1 MNVAAI
7 LARARQAKHQSG
19 KGLLAQAIEIVRL
32 HRSRGKIGPSEYFD
46 YGLFDDQRYDE
57 SAKEEFIG
65 WNSESFINN
74 TFNKVEWGGLSLD
87 KIVFYTFMEGAGIPY
102 PRIQAIF
109 DMNGRFIKGIPTCS
123 SQETLATYLKSQA
136 VYPIFVKPSHGNF
149 GRGAH
154 YVSSYNPQEDAVV
167 FANGTQAST
176 SEFIEGL
183 ETKLSGGQIFQD
195 VFKPHPDLAIRCGS
209 RSSTLRVVVIMTTYG
224 PQLCRA
230 VWKIPTGS
238 NIIDNFQHGR
248 TGNLLASVDVVTGD
262 VYRVIG
268 QAADGE
274 FTQVSTHPDTGA
286 DLMPLRIPDWKKV
299 EDLCLTAARL
309 LPGLRLLHFDVAI
322 SDKGPLLLEVNFR
335 GNLDLLQHASGRGF
349 LSPEVSEALEQ
360 HEAFRQEIASIVQRT
375 MREQQGSSG
384 A

>member
-1 MNVAAI
+1 MNFSAI
-7 LARARQAKHQSG
+7 LARARQAKSLSG
-19 KGLLAQAIEIVRL
+19 KGLLAQAIEMARL
-32 HRSRGKIGPSEYFD
+32 HRSPGKIGPSEYFD
-46 YGLFDDQRYDE
+46 YGLFDDQRFDE
-57 SAKEEFIG
+57 LAKQEFIG
-65 WNSESFINN
+65 WSRESFINN

-109 DMNGRFIKGIPTCS
+109 DMHGRFIKGIPTFA
-123 SQETLATYLKSQA
+123 SQDTLATYLKNQD

-154 YVSSYNPQEDAVV
+154 YLSAYHSEDESVV
-167 FANGTQAST
+167 FANGTQST
-176 SEFIEGL
+176 LAEFIGSL
-183 ETKLSGGQIFQD
+183 ETTLSGGQIFQD
-195 VFKPHPDLAIRCGS
+195 VFKPHPDLASRCGA
-209 RSSTLRVVVIMTTYG
+209 RSSTMRVVVIITKQG

-248 TGNLLASVDVVTGD
+248 TGNLLASVDVKTGD

-268 QAADGE
+268 HGADGE
-274 FTQVSTHPDTGA
+274 FTEISIHPDTGI
-286 DLMPLRIPDWKKV
+286 DLMPLRIPDWAKA

-322 SDKGPLLLEVNFR
+322 ADTGPLLLEVNFR
-335 GNLDLLQHASGRGF
+335 GNLDLLQHASGKGF
-349 LSPEVSEALEQ
+349 LSPEVHRALED
-360 HEAFRQEIASIVQRT
+360 HAVFRQEIASIVQRT